1 VSAAAYGAGTAKS
14 ALPAREQGDD
24 MSRTWKAAWFS
35 VLLLA
40 FATGCSNTLAQEARF
55 AQTEHKFANGP
66 VEAPPK
72 PAESGAKAAAAPP
85 PGDCELRLYVEQAPS
100 RGYYGVDQGHLGVA
114 VVERSGTRLI
124 DGVCVKRQG
133 VPLELPATILIAS
146 PDDDALD
153 RFCFGTSEKS
163 KIGSQEVFAC
173 KWNGRFH
180 ASRPFSFTLVAAG
193 TQQVGDF
200 VEFLR
205 VYRNGDLMAAWN
217 RASDQPDRSRVV
229 IEGNPLRSGF
239 WAATLPPHLAA
250 MDLRIIP
257 RGTPIPDAV
266 NLTVRN
272 DAERSRERVTQALV
286 AAADEA
292 LPKESP
298 ARKSLECMKIA
309 VLHAHD
315 QVLKIVRGEIGM
327 PSLDPK
333 CEMPLGLEYGT
344 PLSDAYKDEKNRTR
358 EKLVE
363 YKNKAEEALQQAPK
377 ALEAKLPPKVQE
389 ILRDGAERLL
399 AAHPALKAKI
409 DRARGAQDLVEFL
422 KLGAPIVGLDAEEAE
437 KLKKLYESSQALVKD
452 LDKQVTVA
460 LRIVDEARALS
471 IELFEEASR
480 IGSDP
485 NRQAQ
490 IFNAFAESL
499 RDQGDVFEARRD
511 NPALLAGEQ
520 KIPMEYSD
528 KWQAFALAPWNGVP
542 IRTNDAEAD
551 LNAAV
556 AIPLVDAMG
565 VRYQWGKTRFA
576 DARLAIGGGYTST
589 ERVYEDGSKVAKAAF
604 LPNISLGLGT
614 FKIGVGVV
622 TVKAGSKPHDQV
634 RVIVGADLLK
644 LVTGSNVE
652 AL

>member
-1 VSAAAYGAGTAKS
+1 
-14 ALPAREQGDD
+14 
-24 MSRTWKAAWFS
+24 MNRTWNAGWFP

-40 FATGCSNTLAQEARF
+40 FATGCSNTLAQARF
-55 AQTEHKFANGP
+55 AQTERKFVNGAA
-66 VEAPPK
+66 EAPPK
-72 PAESGAKAAAAPP
+72 TLASGAKATAAPP

-100 RGYYGVDQGHLGVA
+100 GGYYGVDPGHLGVA
-114 VVERSGTRLI
+114 VVERSGDRLI
-124 DGVCVKRQG
+124 DGVCVKKQG
-133 VPLELPATILIAS
+133 VPLELPATILVAS

-153 RFCFGTSEKS
+153 RFCFGQSEAS
-163 KIGSQEVFAC
+163 KIGSRNVVAC

-180 ASRPFSFTLVAAG
+180 AARPFTFTLVTAEN
-193 TQQVGDF
+193 QQVGDF

-217 RASDQPDRSRVV
+217 RASDQPDPRRVV
-229 IEGNPLRSGF
+229 VEGNPLRSGF

-250 MDLRIIP
+250 MDFRIIP
-257 RGTPIPDAV
+257 RGTPITDAV

-272 DAERSRERVTQALV
+272 DSERSRERITRALE

-292 LPKESP
+292 LPKDSP
-298 ARKSLECMKIA
+298 ARKSLECMKMA
-309 VLHAHD
+309 VLDAQD
-315 QVLKIVRGEIGM
+315 QVLKIVRGDIGM

-333 CEMPLGLEYGT
+333 CQMPLGLEHGT
-344 PLSDAYKDEKNRTR
+344 PLSDAYKDKKNQARD
-358 EKLVE
+358 KLVE
-363 YKNKAEEALQQAPK
+363 FKNKADEELQKVPK

-389 ILRDGAERLL
+389 ILSDGAERLL
-399 AAHPALKAKI
+399 QANPDLKAKI

-422 KLGAPIVGLDAEEAE
+422 KQGTAIAGLDAAEAE
-437 KLKKLYESSQALVKD
+437 KLEKLYESFQALVKD
-452 LDKQVTVA
+452 IDKQVTVA

-480 IGSDP
+480 IGSDT

-499 RDQGDVFEARRD
+499 RDQGGVFEARRD
-511 NPALLAGEQ
+511 NPPLLAGEQ

-528 KWQAFALAPWNGVP
+528 RWQAFAFAPWNGVP

-556 AIPLVDAMG
+556 AIPLVDAFG
-565 VRYQWGKTRFA
+565 VRYQWGKSRFA
-576 DARLAIGGGYTST
+576 DARLAVGGGFTST
-589 ERVYEDGSKVAKAAF
+589 ERVSEDGSKVDKAAI
-604 LPNISLGLGT
+604 LPNVSLGLGT
-614 FKIGVGVV
+614 FKIGVGAV
-622 TVKAGSKPHDQV
+622 TVKAGPKPHDYV

-644 LVTGSNVE
+644 LMTGSNVE